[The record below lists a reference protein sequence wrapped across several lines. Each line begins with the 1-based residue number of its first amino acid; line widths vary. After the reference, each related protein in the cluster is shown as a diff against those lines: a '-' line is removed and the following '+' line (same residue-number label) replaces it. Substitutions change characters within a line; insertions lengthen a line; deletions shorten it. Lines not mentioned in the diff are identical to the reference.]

1 MYDFQKIS
9 EIGVIRD
16 ISPTKMENSS
26 KKWEGTNC
34 EEICKNADFSRSQK
48 MSLACVIY
56 SCLDG
61 KWHKRERNPA
71 SFVLPGS
78 LVYIYFCKLEALHW
92 HNPVIPVVGATI
104 LSFMKVR
111 PFSDYLPY
119 SSGSVPMCLL
129 HCPSPDF
136 GTGEDCMKAPQ
147 CVQCKCKFMQTA
159 LRCPNS
165 NFLNWNLVWILAPQ
179 HHFMYGPTPPKS
191 VPLPRFE

>member
-1 MYDFQKIS
+1 MIFKKYPKLEWS
-9 EIGVIRD
+9 EISLQQKWKIPAKNEREQTAKKFARMQIFQGLKKCR
-16 ISPTKMENSS
+16 SPVWFIVAWMGN
-26 KKWEGTNC
+26 GTNGR
-34 EEICKNADFSRSQK
+34 ETLPRLS
-48 MSLACVIY
+48 SLAR
-56 SCLDG
+56 
-61 KWHKRERNPA
+61 W
-71 SFVLPGS
+71 
-78 LVYIYFCKLEALHW
+78 YIYFCKLEALHW